1 MAWSTRQLADLAGT
15 TVKAI
20 RHYHATDVLEEPAR
34 AANGYKQY
42 GTDHLVR
49 LLQIKQLRDRGM
61 STAEIRATVDS
72 DDMYFDT
79 VRALDARLAAS
90 IDRQQKIRGD
100 LADLLTYRTGPD
112 VPAGFESIADSL
124 TEADRAVISI
134 SALVYEQ
141 QGMRDL
147 RDVAEHH
154 QDADAAFNALPA
166 DADTEA
172 IRTLSTRLAAVLRTI
187 HEKYPDTRN
196 PPAPTTL
203 RAHEAMHALTQAL
216 TELYNPAQ
224 IEVLR
229 QAHLLVQDDPSSG
242 TRSETR
248 ASSSSPDASV

>member
-42 GTDHLVR
+42 GTAHLVR

-72 DDMYFDT
+72 DDLYFDT

-90 IDRQQKIRGD
+90 IEHQQKIRAD
-100 LADLLTYRTGPD
+100 LADLLTHRTGPD

-124 TEADRAVISI
+124 TGADRAAISI
-134 SALVYEQ
+134 SALLYEE

-147 RDVAEHH
+147 RDIAEYH
-154 QDADAAFNALPA
+154 QDADAAFNELPA

-172 IRTLSTRLAAVLRTI
+172 IRAAVTRLAAVLRTI

-196 PPAPTTL
+196 PPRPTTV
-203 RAHEAMHALTQAL
+203 RGHEALHAMIQAL
-216 TELYNPAQ
+216 PDLYNPAQ

-229 QAHLLVQDDPSSG
+229 QAYRLVQDDHSSDG
-242 TRSETR
+242 ADS
-248 ASSSSPDASV
+248 